1 MNIEAFKKDK
11 FFKKVMNDLI
21 TTVENYNDTFE
32 TYNQFIHSEEDF
44 IQKSIL
50 NNSDIIFTTL
60 SSSGVSILDEIDQ
73 YKREYPTTL
82 SVEDLGST
90 ALLLMKLVSLQNCLR

>member
-44 IQKSIL
+44 IQV
-50 NNSDIIFTTL
+50 
-60 SSSGVSILDEIDQ
+60 SSAAGH
-73 YKREYPTTL
+73 
-82 SVEDLGST
+82 
-90 ALLLMKLVSLQNCLR
+90 LLPRKAF

>member
-1 MNIEAFKKDK
+1 MIKLMEEGMKKQEEKFQSILHCVSLLSRCPMKQIRDQFKMNIEAFKKDK

-44 IQKSIL
+44 IQV
-50 NNSDIIFTTL
+50 
-60 SSSGVSILDEIDQ
+60 SSVVDH
-73 YKREYPTTL
+73 
-82 SVEDLGST
+82 
-90 ALLLMKLVSLQNCLR
+90 LLPRKAF